1 MTRRLLATVL
11 SPLPAALLALSFAV
25 VPSASASSASAEPAA
40 AESGTTG
47 TTTVPAP
54 PVETA
59 PSEPAPQST
68 TASTTPNPNPTPA
81 PTATT
86 TEPTTTTV
94 PPPPLPEVRKQ
105 RSQPR
110 TVVPAHASP
119 AVPGP
124 QAAPT
129 GAKAVSPSAITPPL
143 PATLSVSSL
152 SGVPSFFIDSF
163 SIPPFL
169 LPIYQAAGAAYGIPW
184 QVLAAINEVETDY
197 GRDLN
202 VSSAGAEGWMQFLPS
217 EWSRYGVDVNDSGFE
232 DPYNPADA
240 IFAAARY
247 LKAAGGEGNIRA
259 AVFSYNHS
267 QAYVNSVMLRAQLL
281 GGTPPQLLGAL
292 TGLTEGR
299 FPVYAASH
307 YSDVFPTVEAPSP
320 HTIAATTIYSQAD
333 APVIAAQDGRIA
345 SIQRNGPLGPSI
357 SLVDA
362 YGNTYTYSELGELA
376 TLYPV
381 LEAVGGSGSRAH
393 ASDVAFGVSAP
404 SRAARGAT
412 SMFRAGSENVYLHP
426 LRVGAQVIAGT
437 VLGHVG
443 PGAEPHIVF
452 QIRPAGIGA
461 PSIDPKPIL
470 DSWVKLQSSSV
481 LRPKG
486 SDPFAKI
493 SPTPGQAL
501 LESQAQL
508 QQQLPRDRDVRLAS
522 CERRLIED
530 GQVDRRVLAALA
542 FLSASGLDPTVSRR
556 SCPRASTAGV
566 GVSSPGAVS
575 AEVDISAVNG
585 VPVLAG
591 GESASIRGAIGKLR
605 HLQGAMKP
613 LEVVSSTPLPGLP
626 ASASL
631 PGYDRLDPHRLHP
644 LRRRGCG
651 ARRVGCKRRTLTGAV
666 ARARRAPWRGPRSD
680 RQLQALLGGD
690 PRPRRR
696 RRRRRR
702 RRGRDRSGRQLARW
716 PRPFPRVH
724 RRLRR
729 RPPLR
734 SRRRRHPRRAV
745 STRRASR
752 RSGRLPPSS

>member
-1 MTRRLLATVL
+1 MAMTRRRLTTAL
-11 SPLPAALLALSFAV
+11 SPLLVALLALTFAGV
-25 VPSASASSASAEPAA
+25 ADASATVGTAEPAT
-40 AESGTTG
+40 AETGTTG

-54 PVETA
+54 PTEPA
-59 PSEPAPQST
+59 PSEPAPPPT
-68 TASTTPNPNPTPA
+68 TTGTTPNPNPTPA
-81 PTATT
+81 PTTV
-86 TEPTTTTV
+86 PTTPTV
-94 PPPPLPEVRKQ
+94 PAPPVAPEVRTQ
-105 RSQPR
+105 HSQPR
-110 TVVPAHASP
+110 TVVPTHASS
-119 AVPGP
+119 AVSGSP
-124 QAAPT
+124 AAPA

-143 PATLSVSSL
+143 PATLSASSF

-217 EWSRYGVDVNDSGFE
+217 EWQQYGVDVNDSGFE

-247 LKAAGGEGNIRA
+247 LKSAGGDSDIRA

-281 GGTPPQLLGAL
+281 GGTPPQLLGAV

-307 YSDVFPTVEAPSP
+307 YSDVFPTVEASSP
-320 HTIAATTIYSQAD
+320 HTVAGTTIYSQAGV
-333 APVIAAQDGRIA
+333 PVIASQDGRIV
-345 SIQRNGPLGPSI
+345 SIEQSGPLGLSI
-357 SLVDA
+357 SLLDA
-362 YGNTYTYSELGELA
+362 YGNTYTYSELGTLA

-381 LEAVGGSGSRAH
+381 LEAAGSGGAH
-393 ASDVAFGVSAP
+393 AAGATDTAPGVSAP
-404 SRAARGAT
+404 TPAATGAT
-412 SMFRAGSENVYLHP
+412 SMFRAGSENVYLHS
-426 LRVGAQVIAGT
+426 LRVGVQVIAGT

-443 PGAEPHIVF
+443 AGSEPHIVF

-461 PSIDPKPIL
+461 PLIDPKPIL

-481 LRPKG
+481 LRARG

-501 LESQAQL
+501 LESKTQL
-508 QQQLPRDRDVRLAS
+508 EQQLPRDREIRIAS

-542 FLSASGLDPTVSRR
+542 FLSASDLRPTVSSR
-556 SCPRASTAGV
+556 SCPRSSATAVSAS
-566 GVSSPGAVS
+566 SLGAVS

-585 VPVLAG
+585 ISLLAG
-591 GESASIRGAIGKLR
+591 GESTSIRAAVRKLR
-605 HLQGAMKP
+605 GLQGAMKP
-613 LEVVSSTPLPGLP
+613 LEIVSSTPLPGLP

-631 PGYDRLDPHRLHP
+631 PGYAGLIHLAYAPSGGGSAARAASLASSGLSPAQWLALVARLGEVPDPTVSSKP
-644 LRRRGCG
+644 SS
-651 ARRVGCKRRTLTGAV
+651 AAIPDSGAV
-666 ARARRAPWRGPRSD
+666 TAAGTE
-680 RQLQALLGGD
+680 GN
-690 PRPRRR
+690 
-696 RRRRRR
+696 
-702 RRGRDRSGRQLARW
+702 
-716 PRPFPRVH
+716 
-724 RRLRR
+724 
-729 RPPLR
+729 
-734 SRRRRHPRRAV
+734 
-745 STRRASR
+745 
-752 RSGRLPPSS
+752 

>member
-1 MTRRLLATVL
+1 MTRRFLTTAL
-11 SPLPAALLALSFAV
+11 SPLLAALLALTFACV
-25 VPSASASSASAEPAA
+25 ADASATAGTAEPTTT
-40 AESGTTG
+40 ETGTTG

-54 PVETA
+54 PAEAA
-59 PSEPAPQST
+59 PSEPTPQPT
-68 TASTTPNPNPTPA
+68 TTGTTPNPNSTPA

-86 TEPTTTTV
+86 TVPTTTTTTTA
-94 PPPPLPEVRKQ
+94 PPPVAPKVRTQ
-105 RSQPR
+105 HSQPR
-110 TVVPAHASP
+110 TVVPTHASP
-119 AVPGP
+119 AASPLSSPVPVH
-124 QAAPT
+124 
-129 GAKAVSPSAITPPL
+129 AKAVSPSALTPPL
-143 PATLSVSSL
+143 PATLSASSF

-197 GRDLN
+197 GRDLS

-217 EWSRYGVDVNDSGFE
+217 EWQNYGVDVNDSGFE

-247 LKAAGGEGNIRA
+247 LKAAGGDSDIRA

-281 GGTPPQLLGAL
+281 GGTPPQLLGAV

-307 YSDVFPTVEAPSP
+307 YSDVFPTVEAPTP
-320 HTIAATTIYSQAD
+320 HTVAGTTIYSQAG
-333 APVIAAQDGRIA
+333 APVIAAQDGRIVGIEQ
-345 SIQRNGPLGPSI
+345 SGPLGLSI
-357 SLVDA
+357 SLTDA
-362 YGNTYTYSELGELA
+362 YGNTYTYSELGALA

-381 LEAVGGSGSRAH
+381 LEAAGSSGPHARR
-393 ASDVAFGVSAP
+393 ASDIAFGVSAP
-404 SRAARGAT
+404 TQAARDAA
-412 SMFRAGSENVYLHP
+412 SMFRVGSENVYLHP
-426 LRVGAQVIAGT
+426 LRVGVQVIAGT

-443 PGAEPHIVF
+443 TGTEPHIVF

-461 PSIDPKPIL
+461 PLIDPKPIL

-481 LRPKG
+481 LRAKG

-501 LESQAQL
+501 LESKTQL
-508 QQQLPRDRDVRLAS
+508 EQQLPRDREIRIAS

-542 FLSASGLDPTVSRR
+542 FLSASGLRPTVSSR
-556 SCPRASTAGV
+556 SCPRPSVTGL

-585 VPVLAG
+585 VSVLAG
-591 GESASIRGAIGKLR
+591 GESASIRAAVSKLHR
-605 HLQGAMKP
+605 LQGAMKP

-626 ASASL
+626 AGASL
-631 PGYDRLDPHRLHP
+631 PGYAGLIHIAYAPS
-644 LRRRGCG
+644 GG
-651 ARRVGCKRRTLTGAV
+651 AGKARAASLASSGLSPAQWLALV
-666 ARARRAPWRGPRSD
+666 AR
-680 RQLQALLGGD
+680 LGEVPD
-690 PRPRRR
+690 P
-696 RRRRRR
+696 
-702 RRGRDRSGRQLARW
+702 
-716 PRPFPRVH
+716 
-724 RRLRR
+724 
-729 RPPLR
+729 
-734 SRRRRHPRRAV
+734 AV
-745 STRRASR
+745 SSK
-752 RSGRLPPSS
+752 PSSAAIPDSSAATATGTEGN